1 MPRKSDKSERSDTPR
16 RKRGVRPQLPSA
28 GTDSVPPTG
37 GPRKRWV
44 AAVVVVLLILSASA
58 WYWPSSVSA
67 TATPAPA
74 APAKTSSGA
83 FLHTAAAQPA
93 QPAPVREARLHELT
107 GQLEMADQT
116 LCNYR
121 EGTKYPTSSRPIA
134 EHPDQVYPYRP
145 IQQTQPMHKAQ
156 GGTDASIQ
164 VQTSQSRVYLAA
176 GESVAFTIGAADK
189 DGKALPVF
197 VTRAVAH
204 GIAYQPSREAPQ
216 YALAFFDDG
225 RNGDAE
231 ANDSIYTGVLI
242 PAQTG
247 FAQYNGT
254 IRIDVAYNVGD
265 RSGIVSFDVIYT
277 PELPATWSGTIRDT
291 VEDGTLVFHLKA
303 DVRMPGRYIATGR
316 VDDANG
322 KPFALASFNDV
333 LQQGSNDIRLT
344 VFGKLLRDQMPV
356 MPLKLRDVEAYLLK
370 ENVDPDRALM
380 PRMEGVAHVSKNY
393 SLKGFS
399 DAEWQSE
406 ERSRHLTEFG
416 KDVDLA
422 KKALVEFDPEQAQR
436 PLPQSECSK
445 KITMANKAS

>member
-1 MPRKSDKSERSDTPR
+1 MPRKSDKSERSDRSDTPR
-16 RKRGVRPQLPSA
+16 RKRGVRPQLSST
-28 GTDSVPPTG
+28 GTDTSPPG
-37 GPRKRWV
+37 GWLRKRWA
-44 AAVVVVLLILSASA
+44 AAVVGLLIVCAGA
-58 WYWPSSVSA
+58 WYWPSSATA
-67 TATPAPA
+67 TATPAPT
-74 APAKTSSGA
+74 APAASSGNA
-83 FLHTAAAQPA
+83 FLQTAVTPPA
-93 QPAPVREARLHELT
+93 QSAPVREARLQELT

-134 EHPDQVYPYRP
+134 EHPDQIYPYRP
-145 IQQTQPMHKAQ
+145 IQQSQSMHKTQ

-164 VQTSQSRVYLAA
+164 IQTSQSRVYLAA

-216 YALAFFDDG
+216 YALSFSDDG
-225 RNGDAE
+225 KNGDAE
-231 ANDSIYTGVLI
+231 ANDSVYSSVFAPT
-242 PAQTG
+242 QTG

-254 IRIDVAYNVGD
+254 VRIDVAYNVGD
-265 RSGIVSFDVIYT
+265 RSGIASFDVIYT
-277 PELPATWSGTIRDT
+277 PELPATWSGAIRDT

-333 LQQGSNDIRLT
+333 LQQGSNEIRLT
-344 VFGKLLRDQMPV
+344 VFGKLLRDQMPA

-422 KKALVEFDPEQAQR
+422 KKALVEFDPEQAHR
-436 PLPQSECSK
+436 PFPQSECSK
-445 KITMANKAS
+445 KVAVNK

>member
-1 MPRKSDKSERSDTPR
+1 
-16 RKRGVRPQLPSA
+16 VRPQLPST
-28 GTDSVPPTG
+28 GTDTSPPG
-37 GPRKRWV
+37 GRLRKRWA
-44 AAVVVVLLILSASA
+44 AAVVGLLIVCAGA
-58 WYWPSSVSA
+58 WYWPSSATA
-67 TATPAPA
+67 TATPAPS
-74 APAKTSSGA
+74 APAASSGNA
-83 FLHTAAAQPA
+83 FLQTAVTPPA
-93 QPAPVREARLHELT
+93 QSAPVREARLQELT

-134 EHPDQVYPYRP
+134 EHPDQIYPYRP
-145 IQQTQPMHKAQ
+145 IQQSQSMHKTQ

-176 GESVAFTIGAADK
+176 GESVAFTIGAAEK

-216 YALAFFDDG
+216 YALAFSDDG
-225 RNGDAE
+225 KNGDAE
-231 ANDSIYTGVLI
+231 ANDSIYSSVFV

-254 IRIDVAYNVGD
+254 VRIDVVYNVGD

-303 DVRMPGRYIATGR
+303 DVRMPGRYIASGR

-322 KPFALASFNDV
+322 KPFALATFNDV
-333 LQQGSNDIRLT
+333 LQQGSNEIRLT
-344 VFGKLLRDQMPV
+344 VFGKLLRDQMPA

-380 PRMEGVAHVSKNY
+380 PRMEGVAHVSKTY
-393 SLKGFS
+393 SVKGFS

-406 ERSRHLTEFG
+406 ERVRHLTEFG

-422 KKALVEFDPEQAQR
+422 KKALVEFDPEQAHR
-436 PLPQSECSK
+436 PLPQSECSRK
-445 KITMANKAS
+445 VVMNKAS